1 MPRLFVPRRLS
12 PENALRPTLPY
23 LPTRLCSL
31 FDPQHTTTI
40 IHNLFSSGSQF
51 PPAIPMSASNQTPG
65 PSTSTDNFSAI
76 FNAASTEY
84 HRVTGKRLDTHPF
97 AAQLDACESPKAVSD
112 LLRIQAQAFSKFRKG
127 DDKLMAC
134 LGPTVHILFTFS
146 ATLGEVISLV
156 SCWLDSCGMTVL

>member
-1 MPRLFVPRRLS
+1 
-12 PENALRPTLPY
+12 
-23 LPTRLCSL
+23 
-31 FDPQHTTTI
+31 
-40 IHNLFSSGSQF
+40 
-51 PPAIPMSASNQTPG
+51 MSASNQTDG
-65 PSTSTDNFSAI
+65 PSTLTDNNFSAI
-76 FNAASTEY
+76 FNSASTEY

-112 LLRIQAQAFSKFRKG
+112 LLRTQAQAFSKFRNG

-156 SCWLDSCGMTVL
+156 SYWLDSCGMTVL